1 MTGWQARVRNWAA
14 PVALGSLIW
23 LVGPTSATEPQ
34 KITIGSKTFTES
46 VILGEILGGLVSH
59 AGHEPHHRK
68 QLGGTRILWN
78 ALLRGDIDIYPEYTG
93 TIVREILAK
102 QKLSKR
108 SDIHEA
114 LGRQGISMSW
124 PLGFN
129 NTYAIGVK
137 PALAEERNLKTI
149 SDLAKHRDLRL
160 GFSNEFMDRADGWPA
175 LKRRYNLRQG
185 SVKGLDHDLAYRGLD
200 AGDIDAIDV
209 YTTDAEIAYYRLRL
223 LEDDLE
229 HFPAYDAVILYRT
242 ALGQSAPSVVKA
254 IQRLEGKMNAARMSG
269 LNASVKISG
278 KSEGATA
285 AGFLSAELGID
296 HLAVDDTAWTRFW
309 RHTAEHLMLVG
320 VSLSAAILIAI
331 PLGIAATR
339 HKKLGQ
345 AILGIVSIIQTIPGL
360 ALLVFMIPL
369 LGIGTYPAIAALFL
383 YSLLPIVRNTH
394 SGLTTIPASL
404 VESATAL
411 GLEAPA
417 RMKLVELP
425 LATPAILAGIKTA
438 AVINV
443 GTATLGALIG
453 AGGYGQPILT
463 GIRLDDVGL
472 ILEGAVPAA
481 LLALL
486 VQGGFELAERRL
498 VPATMRAAPE

>member
-1 MTGWQARVRNWAA
+1 MTGRLILNCLVIASFVLGVMGSRG
-14 PVALGSLIW
+14 ALGET
-23 LVGPTSATEPQ
+23 P

-46 VILGEILGGLVSH
+46 VVLGEILAGIARH
-59 AGHEPHHRK
+59 AGLDTEHRR

-78 ALLRGDIDIYPEYTG
+78 ALLRGDIDVYPEYTG
-93 TIVREILAK
+93 TITREILAGETIG
-102 QKLSKR
+102 KR
-108 SDIHEA
+108 SDIHKA
-114 LGRQGISMSW
+114 LDKHGISMTW

-137 PALAEERNLKTI
+137 PAIAEQYGLKTI
-149 SDLAKHRDLRL
+149 SDLARHRHLKL
-160 GFSNEFMDRADGWPA
+160 GFSNEFMDRGDGWPS
-175 LKRRYNLRQG
+175 LKRHYGLKHQN
-185 SVKGLDHDLAYRGLD
+185 VKGLDHDLAYRGLE

-209 YTTDAEIAYYRLRL
+209 YTTDAEISYYRLRL
-223 LEDDLE
+223 LEDDRR

-242 ALGQSAPSVVKA
+242 SLKETAPRVVRGL
-254 IQRLEGKMNAARMSG
+254 QRLEGRITAARMSG
-269 LNASVKISG
+269 MNAAVKIS
-278 KSEGATA
+278 KRSETRVA
-285 AGFLSAELGID
+285 ADFLSNDLSID
-296 HLAVDDTAWTRFW
+296 PSGREETGWSRFW
-309 RHTAEHLMLVG
+309 RHTAEHLTLVAI
-320 VSLSAAILIAI
+320 SLSAAILIAI
-331 PLGIAATR
+331 PLGITATR
-339 HKKLGQ
+339 QKKLGQ
-345 AILGIVSIIQTIPGL
+345 VILGVVAIVQTIPGL

-394 SGLTTIPASL
+394 AGLTSISSDLTD
-404 VESATAL
+404 SAVAL
-411 GLEAPA
+411 GLPEGA
-417 RMKLVELP
+417 RLHRVDLP

-486 VQGGFELAERRL
+486 VQGVFEGVERYL
-498 VPATMRAAPE
+498 VPKGIRGTAAP